1 MTNLKF
7 LSTCLLAT
15 ALTASVSCN
24 NEDADYPVIDTT
36 KLVYPRTLDDYLE
49 QKASQLVAQTKTN
62 TINEN
67 DEYKVVCNNKA
78 LPNFG
83 SSLFVDNCFNTQSCV
98 TLFQGQPY
106 LLVVLSNNSNYQGEN
121 LFQNGGMAYLQIGT
135 SYNSPLSH
143 YRYYSPDDNYIWLA
157 HKIDCCTSNIIL
169 PIFENKKGVSYYTNY
184 IIVQPKDDRLKPDNN
199 TPDNLVEVNLP
210 SIHNASIQ
218 FKYQGQE
225 ITLRGSNNAD
235 LNIKYKQKGNTITF
249 SAEKSTGAYIQKG
262 TALLLQNGFSQIVQ
276 TQEYKAGQHSI
287 DFEIDSKSITDK
299 TEYRIVLVT
308 DFVADNGYKYKA
320 GYYSAPLVLKPSSI
334 ETARSYTVSPSIG
347 GYVGEAEDNSTIEVK
362 ANWNNGKNPYYVT
375 SSENCDVQ
383 VKVVGVDKNTVSIKC
398 IKEGGYILNGKI
410 YVFQGI
416 SPQKLWHGN
425 ILGEKAYKGGYLQ
438 TDVDVEFDVSHI
450 TRSTKFCVVILP
462 DDPDGNGNHYGYY
475 TGTITVSPEKN

>member
-1 MTNLKF
+1 MKKIKIY
-7 LSTCLLAT
+7 SAIVVAT
-15 ALTASVSCN
+15 ALTSATVSCN

-157 HKIDCCTSNIIL
+157 HKIDCCTGNIIL

-199 TPDNLVEVNLP
+199 TPDDPVEVNLP
-210 SIHNASIQ
+210 SIQNAKIQ
-218 FKYQGQE
+218 FNYQGKE
-225 ITLRGSNNAD
+225 ITLRGSSDAD
-235 LNIKYKQKGNTITF
+235 LNVKYKLKGNTILL
-249 SAEKSTGAYIQKG
+249 SAEKSTGAYYQKG
-262 TALLLQNGFSQIVQ
+262 TALLLKNGLSQIVQ
-276 TQEYKAGQHSI
+276 TQEYKAGQKSI
-287 DFEIDSKSITDK
+287 DFAIDSKTITSK

-308 DFVADNGYKYKA
+308 DFTADNGYKYKA
-320 GYYSAPLVLKPSSI
+320 GYYSSPLILNSNNSIANRLYTTEPSLGKYVKVI
-334 ETARSYTVSPSIG
+334 PSDQ
-347 GYVGEAEDNSTIEVK
+347 ALTIKE
-362 ANWNNGKNPYYVT
+362 NWNNQNPRYYVT
-375 SSENCDVQ
+375 GNEGCEVN
-383 VKVVGVDKNTVSIKC
+383 VKVVDINNHQIAIEC
-398 IKEGGYILNGKI
+398 EKEKGFFKNGKI
-410 YVFQGI
+410 YVFEGAT
-416 SPQKLWHGN
+416 PQNLWHGN
-425 ILGEKAYKGGYLQ
+425 ILGEKAYKGSCGQ
-438 TDVDVEFDVSHI
+438 TKVSLSFDVSHI
-450 TRSTKFCVVILP
+450 TSRTQFCVVILS
-462 DDPDGNGNHYGYY
+462 DDPWDDGEYHGYY
-475 TGTITVSPEKN
+475 SGIISVNLK